1 MTDDTIALHRLLE
14 KGFGATSLH
23 EMIGFAAQDLMER
36 A

>member
-1 MTDDTIALHRLLE
+1 MTDDTIAPRGLLE

-23 EMIGFAAQDLMER
+23 ETIGFAAQDLIER